1 MFYLSLFKS
10 VENRGFLPIRGAVRE
25 KGEAEKTNGSP
36 SYDPDLNE
44 EDPCIK

>member
-10 VENRGFLPIRGAVRE
+10 VENRGFLPIRGGVRE

-36 SYDPDLNE
+36 SYISRP
-44 EDPCIK
+44 